1 MDDLSVP
8 IHWVDNPLIFI
19 GEEEKDGEKG
29 LMISVAEGMTDEE
42 VIEIMEHCIDTLK
55 NGR

>member
-8 IHWVDNPLIFI
+8 THWVDNPLIFI

-42 VIEIMEHCIDTLK
+42 AIEIMEHCIETLK
-55 NGR
+55 SGR